1 MIEFYALGQ
10 KVITFFM
17 VKIAARS
24 TQVTLTLPSIW
35 VSWVSIWLR
44 CLFTNTIRDWTA
56 REKER
61 IGGPRDVNG
70 GSTTAD
76 ASSCTYDY

>member
-17 VKIAARS
+17 VKIAARRYS
-24 TQVTLTLPSIW
+24 SHTH
-35 VSWVSIWLR
+35 
-44 CLFTNTIRDWTA
+44 TA
-56 REKER
+56 FNLGELGVHLVEMLVYKHHQRLDGKREGEDRRSK
-61 IGGPRDVNG
+61 GLNG